1 MNIDDKI
8 IGSVARGRGLFVA
21 ASFGTAILALLS
33 GCGGGNANF
42 RYRLAITVEINGV
55 VKTASSIVNVYYYWG
70 DSVEASGARGFSTVK
85 GVAPV
90 IELGQGYGW
99 LVAALNVN
107 YVEYARRKKALGV
120 ACPQPKTAAEFGQ
133 VFAETREALD
143 RLSSGKRDLPAN
155 LLPAFIWFPAGASY
169 KQAQQICPEEFYRAI
184 GANVRIRSVSVEVA
198 RDAPV
203 LKRLE
208 IKAPWLDEI
217 RVDQG
222 VRHMQFGDA
231 FEVGRQ
237 SQLET
242 DNKD

>member
-1 MNIDDKI
+1 MSFGEKI
-8 IGSVARGRGLFVA
+8 IEGVTCWRATYAAAGL
-21 ASFGTAILALLS
+21 GTAMLALLS
-33 GCGGGNANF
+33 GCGGGSANF
-42 RYRLAITVEINGV
+42 RYRLAMVVEINGV

-70 DSVEASGARGFSTVK
+70 NSVEASGARGFSAVK

-90 IELGQGYGW
+90 IELGQGNGW

-107 YVEYARRKKALGV
+107 YVEYARRKKDLGV
-120 ACPQPKTAAEFGQ
+120 ACPVPKTAAEFGQ
-133 VFAETREALD
+133 VFAETREQLD

-169 KQAQQICPEEFYRAI
+169 KQAQQICPEEFSRAI
-184 GANVRIRSVSVEVA
+184 GANVRLRSVSIEVA

-231 FEVGRQ
+231 FEVSRQ

>member
-1 MNIDDKI
+1 MGIEGKFF
-8 IGSVARGRGLFVA
+8 GRAARARFIAAGVGAALFV
-21 ASFGTAILALLS
+21 LLS
-33 GCGGGNANF
+33 GCGGGSANF
-42 RYRLAITVEINGV
+42 RYRLAMTVEIDGI
-55 VKTASSIVNVYYYWG
+55 VKSASSIVNVYYYWG
-70 DSVEASGARGFSTVK
+70 DSVEASGARGFSNIK

-90 IELGQGYGW
+90 IELGQGNGW

-107 YVEYARRKKALGV
+107 YVEYARRKRALDA

-133 VFAETREALD
+133 VFAETPEQLE

-169 KQAQQICPEEFYRAI
+169 KQGQQICPEEFSRVI
-184 GANVRIRSVSVEVA
+184 GANFRLRSASVEVA

-203 LKRLE
+203 LTRLE

-222 VRHMQFGDA
+222 ERHIQFGDG